1 MIFTAGSSDKMSK
14 AFTVS
19 YDKEG
24 NLIYFHKST
33 FPHLEVKCSIQA
45 KAETLIINEFRKQ
58 ICQEHK

>member
-1 MIFTAGSSDKMSK
+1 MSK